1 MIFKISLVGG
11 LSIGFFLKLIKQ
23 LNVTAAI
30 KNIIK
35 IFLNLKFKVFIF
47 NTIQI
52 IIRGKINITYLG
64 DITDALIIEYV
75 IVKKYEDKIIDNS
88 KLSLEFWWKIF
99 LKFLIN
105 KKLNKIKKIAP
116 MGIEPKNDRKW

>member
-23 LNVTAAI
+23 LNVTATI

-35 IFLNLKFKVFIF
+35 IFLNLKFKVSIF

-64 DITDALIIEYV
+64 DITDALTIEYV
-75 IVKKYEDKIIDNS
+75 IVKKYEDRIIDNS
-88 KLSLEFWWKIF
+88 KSDFYE
-99 LKFLIN
+99 
-105 KKLNKIKKIAP
+105 KKDKDNLYL
-116 MGIEPKNDRKW
+116 

>member
-23 LNVTAAI
+23 FKVTVTI

-35 IFLNLKFKVFIF
+35 IFLNLKFKVSIF

-75 IVKKYEDKIIDNS
+75 IVKKYEDRIIDNS
-88 KLSLEFWWKIF
+88 KLSLEFK
-99 LKFLIN
+99 
-105 KKLNKIKKIAP
+105 
-116 MGIEPKNDRKW
+116 